1 MSEKALEFHL
11 DNNHIDSRTKKS
23 QRKVFTCAICIFQ
36 TRHKSHFNQ
45 HMKVH
50 LAPEEL
56 QFFACAHCDK
66 KYKSKQTLKYHI
78 EDNHIDT
85 RMHESQKNDYRCSTC
100 NYQARDLPKLR
111 RHEKVHLAREERQ
124 LFACAHCDKKYTTK
138 QKLKEHLQYVHI
150 NSRNIVYRCATCN
163 YKTQRKAHFRQ
174 HKQIH
179 WAPEERQLF
188 ACTHCKS
195 KYTTNSSLQRHLK
208 RVHVDSRNANC
219 ISSTDEVILDSLK
232 IEIDDHA
239 PLTDDFRNAECL
251 PATNEVKTEDFF

>member
-11 DNNHIDSRTKKS
+11 DNNHIDSRVKELQKNVYKCAICSFQTLHISNLRKHKNVHLALEERQLFACTHCDKKYTSKQSLKHHLEDNHIDSRTKKS

-85 RMHESQKNDYRCSTC
+85 
-100 NYQARDLPKLR
+100 
-111 RHEKVHLAREERQ
+111 
-124 LFACAHCDKKYTTK
+124 
-138 QKLKEHLQYVHI
+138 
-150 NSRNIVYRCATCN
+150 RNIVYRCATCN